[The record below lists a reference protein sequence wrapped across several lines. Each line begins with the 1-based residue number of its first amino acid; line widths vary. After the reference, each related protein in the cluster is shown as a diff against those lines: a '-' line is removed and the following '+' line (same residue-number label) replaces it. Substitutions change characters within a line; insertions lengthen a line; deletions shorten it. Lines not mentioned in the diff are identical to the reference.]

1 MTEDKTPRKPV
12 LKPKKKSSNSS
23 KVGRSADSEP
33 VLLPGKG
40 YYQKSAPP
48 YVLIAITFI
57 GISIVCWKMWAY
69 ENKEVVLESPIHTRE
84 SVERLR
90 AIK

>member
-12 LKPKKKSSNSS
+12 LKSKKHSSNSS
-23 KVGRSADSEP
+23 KVGRYAGSEP

-48 YVLIAITFI
+48 YLLIAITFV

-69 ENKEVVLESPIHTRE
+69 GNKEVVVESSIHTRE
-84 SVERLR
+84 RLEP
-90 AIK
+90 IK